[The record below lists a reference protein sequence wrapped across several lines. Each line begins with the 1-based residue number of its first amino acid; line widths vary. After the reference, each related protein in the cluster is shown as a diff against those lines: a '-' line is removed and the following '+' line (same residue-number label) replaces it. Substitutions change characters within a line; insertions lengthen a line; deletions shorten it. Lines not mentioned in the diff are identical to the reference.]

1 MRRVLLTLALYAA
14 LGVAGC
20 GGDDD
25 SSSEQ
30 PASTATAT
38 ATQEPASSSSSGG
51 GGTIK
56 ISADPSGA
64 LKFVQTDITAK
75 AGKTTI
81 DFDNP
86 SQVPHAVEIE
96 GVSGAETKQVT
107 GGKTSVT
114 ADLKPG
120 TYEFYCPVDGH
131 KAAGMVGKLTVK

>member
-1 MRRVLLTLALYAA
+1 MTLALCAA

-38 ATQEPASSSSSGG
+38 QEPASGSSS

-56 ISADPSGA
+56 IGADPSGA
-64 LKFVQTDITAK
+64 LKFVPTDVTAK
-75 AGKTTI
+75 AGKATI
-81 DFDNP
+81 EFDNP

-96 GVSGAETKQVT
+96 GVSGAETKEVT
-107 GGKTSVT
+107 GGNTSVT
-114 ADLKPG
+114 VDLKPG

-131 KAAGMVGKLTVK
+131 KAAGMVGKLTVQ

>member
-1 MRRVLLTLALYAA
+1 LAVCTA

-38 ATQEPASSSSSGG
+38 QEPASSGSSGG

-56 ISADPSGA
+56 IGADPSGA
-64 LKFVQTDITAK
+64 LKFVPTDITAK

-96 GVSGAETKQVT
+96 GVSGAETDEVT
-107 GGKTSVT
+107 GDKTSITV
-114 ADLKPG
+114 DLKPG

-131 KAAGMVGKLTVK
+131 KAAGMVGKLTVQ

>member
-1 MRRVLLTLALYAA
+1 LALCAA

-30 PASTATAT
+30 AASTPT
-38 ATQEPASSSSSGG
+38 ATQEPASSGSSSGG
-51 GGTIK
+51 GETIK
-56 ISADPSGA
+56 IGADPSGA
-64 LKFVQTDITAK
+64 LKFVPTDVTAK
-75 AGKTTI
+75 AGKATI

-86 SQVPHAVEIE
+86 SQVPHAVDIE
-96 GVSGAETKQVT
+96 GVSGAETDEVT

-114 ADLKPG
+114 VDLKPG

-131 KAAGMVGKLTVK
+131 KAAGMVGKLTVQ